1 VSRRPAV
8 HAAQAV
14 ALVIV
19 MIVAVSCVAGPVG

>member
-1 VSRRPAV
+1 V
-8 HAAQAV
+8 HVAQAV

>member
-1 VSRRPAV
+1 V